1 MLREIDYSSLCHRQ
15 YNKLRNLLKDARH
28 DCVLFANEFQ
38 QSCYLPRE
46 RGESMEKWQS
56 RYGLN
61 NSQAFTLSASFISL
75 PLLISQLISI

>member
-1 MLREIDYSSLCHRQ
+1 MLREIYSSSLCHRQ

-56 RYGLN
+56 RYGPN
-61 NSQAFTLSASFISL
+61 NSWVFTLSASFISL
-75 PLLISQLISI
+75 SLVIWELI